1 VRIVTLADGDVN
13 KMLVAV
19 KGLLGSLFLDDLAQ
33 KTKRGQVGRVKAG
46 RIPGGRCYGY
56 DVVRD
61 GQEGGKRTI
70 NEAEAGI
77 VRRIYAEYVDGR
89 SPLKIV
95 QALNAERVPGP
106 RGGHWNVSALIGSA
120 KRRNSLLNNSLYAG
134 RITYNRQRFIKDPAT
149 GRRQAR
155 ANPQDQ
161 WLTQDVPEL
170 AIVGTAVF
178 ENAQDLRAARIR
190 PHPVY
195 HRRPKHLL
203 SGLLVCGSCGA
214 SMIVRNRKGNV
225 TSFGC
230 SARINRNGCDNARS
244 VNSVEIEARVL
255 AALRSHLLQPD
266 VVATAI
272 EAYRIERQRLSRE
285 AAKVRAAL
293 ERELAEIDRKARW
306 LVGEIENGRG
316 SQKVSDRLYE
326 LETREQVVRS
336 QLALANGPDV
346 VELHPQA
353 AERYAAKVADI
364 HAALSRGDEA
374 GHEAIALVR
383 ELVTRVR
390 VVPTP
395 RGEAVG
401 LEIAGDLAALLGVNE
416 EGPIGMAK
424 MVAGARSP
432 LCYNNRARP
441 KSYLITFHERSRC
454 SPEERFNIQRVS
466 GKTSLDRQRQAERG
480 TQTAV
485 QLQSF
490 APTPHRR
497 LQTEDGHL
505 DDGNRAAC
513 QVMARTDL
521 AGGRRARAR
530 DLTLAVSC
538 RAEAHDSDEYS
549 PRPSFW
555 L

>member
-1 VRIVTLADGDVN
+1 MRVAIYARFSSDLQDARSITDQLVLAREHAARQDWLVVQEFTDAAISGASMANRPGLQDLMRAAEAHRFDVVLTESLDRLSRDLADSAALHRQLSYWGVRIVTLADGDVN

-19 KGLLGSLFLDDLAQ
+19 KGLLGSMFLDDLAQ

-70 NEAEAGI
+70 NEAEAGV
-77 VRRIYAEYVDGR
+77 VRRIYAEYVEGR

-95 QALNAERVPGP
+95 QALNAEGVPGP

-120 KRRNSLLNNSLYAG
+120 KRRNGLLNNSLYTG

-170 AIVGTAVF
+170 AIVSTDVF
-178 ENAQDLRAARIR
+178 DRAQALRAARVR

-214 SMIVRNRKGNV
+214 SMIVRNRRGNV
-225 TSFGC
+225 TNFGC

-244 VNSVEIEARVL
+244 VNSGEIEARVL

-272 EAYRIERQRLSRE
+272 EAYRFERQRLSRE
-285 AAKVRAAL
+285 AAKARASL
-293 ERELAEIDRKARW
+293 ERELAEIDRKTRW

-316 SQKVSDRLYE
+316 SQKVSNRLFE
-326 LETREQVVRS
+326 LETREQVVKS

-364 HAALSRGDEA
+364 HSALSRGDSA

-395 RGEAVG
+395 RGEAIG
-401 LEIAGDLAALLGVNE
+401 LEIAGDLAALLNVNE

-424 MVAGARSP
+424 MVAGAR
-432 LCYNNRARP
+432 N
-441 KSYLITFHERSRC
+441 
-454 SPEERFNIQRVS
+454 
-466 GKTSLDRQRQAERG
+466 
-480 TQTAV
+480 
-485 QLQSF
+485 
-490 APTPHRR
+490 
-497 LQTEDGHL
+497 HL
-505 DDGNRAAC
+505 DL
-513 QVMARTDL
+513 QL
-521 AGGRRARAR
+521 KH
-530 DLTLAVSC
+530 LLSAVLS
-538 RAEAHDSDEYS
+538 
-549 PRPSFW
+549 
-555 L
+555 